1 MKIGVCFRGRVPGKR
16 LFKVS
21 GITVLAFVLSM
32 LLTTPAAFSITS
44 LFSSPDQE
52 DFAISDFF
60 TRMADHRPVRLLDSD
75 IVLVDIGFTGRKE
88 IAEALELLTL
98 CGPRTVALDVL
109 FEEPHEDDSRL
120 LAALAATPSLV
131 LPVGL
136 DETRSAARMGGGKQ
150 AFTIG
155 DTGYF
160 YARSK
165 AKLGAANMPGRF
177 EHSTIREFRPSY
189 NLADGRTV
197 LSFPAA
203 IAREADPEAFRM
215 LQKRTETSG
224 NDLEL
229 VDFASREFTT
239 IPIDRIADSPELF
252 ADKIVIIGSFSDIA
266 DSHKSPVNATMPGAM
281 IHAYALSTILNGR
294 YYDHT
299 PPPLD
304 IALAFLLSFGVVWMT
319 AGVNPRARGLFMRV
333 LQMATVLCAV
343 WLCYSLFADHRIIV
357 DCSALLLSITFALF
371 ASDIWNGVEYMSGF
385 YRPTI
390 FRKRIKQSNI

>member
-1 MKIGVCFRGRVPGKR
+1 MKIGVGFRGKIPGKR
-16 LFKVS
+16 LFKVF
-21 GITVLAFVLSM
+21 GITMLAFVLSM

-52 DFAISDFF
+52 DFVISDFF

-75 IVLVDIGFTGRKE
+75 IVLVDIGFTGREE
-88 IAEALELLTL
+88 IADALELLTL

-131 LPVGL
+131 LPAGL
-136 DETRSAARMGGGKQ
+136 DETHSPSEKKDKA
-150 AFTIG
+150 AFTISS
-155 DTGYF
+155 TGFF
-160 YARSK
+160 YANSK
-165 AKLGAANMPGRF
+165 AKLGAANLPGRF

-215 LQKRTETSG
+215 LQKRAETSG

-304 IALAFLLSFGVVWMT
+304 MVLAFLLSFGVVWMT

-371 ASDIWNGVEYMSGF
+371 ASDIWNGVEYLSGF